1 MVRGAPT
8 VRAVSPRPA
17 SDGHRTEVLRLHLR
31 DGALV
36 PAGGE
41 AARLA
46 ARDLGLAAE
55 RAGELAG
62 AVTGVAAALVDA
74 AFDDPTDVDLALHLH
89 RGPASLVARV
99 EHRGLPFAPTDEG
112 VHQALRHALGHRSAQ
127 RVRLEHPDEG
137 GAVEIEVGLPAESA
151 GDLGHDDPGTE
162 PLAADERGELEV
174 RPLRRDDAE
183 ALARCVWR
191 VYGYSY
197 QVPLLYHPDE
207 LWARVEAGLLR
218 SVVAVD
224 EAGEV
229 VGHAAVFVE
238 GPGAAMGDFGLA
250 LTDPRFRGHL
260 VLDQVVVR
268 LLDEVADLGLL
279 GTFTEA
285 VAFHPITQQAVVA
298 AGGVETGLLLS
309 TLPATVQ
316 VRGFSDDVQRA
327 RQSLVLSFTAPGPL
341 PARRVHLPPAY
352 AAEIERKYDEAGLDR
367 TVEPLA
373 DTARAAAAASGRS
386 QVRVEL
392 RAVLG
397 KLVVDRAG
405 PDLVEVVDHHRRAV
419 CAGGRAVVFVELP
432 MGDAAAMAAVDGL
445 RDRGFFYA
453 GFVPELRDGDVLRL
467 QYVEAEVDT
476 SVIRLA
482 TDEARRI
489 LDLTLADRG

>member
-1 MVRGAPT
+1 MRGAPT
-8 VRAVSPRPA
+8 VPTVSMGPA
-17 SDGHRTEVLRLHLR
+17 SDRYRTEVLRLHVR
-31 DGALV
+31 DGGLV
-36 PAGGE
+36 PACGE
-41 AARLA
+41 AARVA
-46 ARDLGLAAE
+46 GRHLGLAGE
-55 RAGELAG
+55 RADELGAAVAGVAG
-62 AVTGVAAALVDA
+62 ALVGA
-74 AFDDPTDVDLALHLH
+74 AFDDPADVDLVLHLV

-99 EHRGLPFAPTDEG
+99 QHRGLPFVSTDEG
-112 VHQALRHALGHRSAQ
+112 VHQALDHALGHRGAQ

-137 GAVEIEVGLPAESA
+137 GAVEIEVGLPAEAA
-151 GDLGHDDPGTE
+151 GPLGRDDPGSE
-162 PLAADERGELEV
+162 ALAADEPAELDV
-174 RPLRRDDAE
+174 RPLQRDDA
-183 ALARCVWR
+183 AGLARCAWR

-207 LWARVEAGLLR
+207 VWAQVEAGRLR

-224 EAGEV
+224 AAGEV
-229 VGHAAVFVE
+229 VGHAAVLVE
-238 GPGAAMGDFGLA
+238 GPGAVMGDFGLA
-250 LTDPRFRGHL
+250 LTDPRYRRHR
-260 VLDQVVVR
+260 VLDQIAVR

-285 VAFHPITQQAVVA
+285 VAFHPITQRAVVA

-316 VRGFSDDVQRA
+316 LRGFADDVQRA

-352 AAEIERKYDEAGLDR
+352 ADELGRKHAEAELDR
-367 TVEPLA
+367 TVVPAAE
-373 DTARAAAAASGRS
+373 TARAAAAASGRS
-386 QVRVEL
+386 RVRVEL

-405 PDLVEVVDHHRRAV
+405 PDLVEVLDHHRRAV
-419 CAGGRAVVFVELP
+419 CAGGRAVVFVELRLDDP
-432 MGDAAAMAAVDGL
+432 VAVAAVEGL

-453 GFVPELRDGDVLRL
+453 GFIPELRDGDVLRL

-482 TDEARRI
+482 TDEAKRI